1 VASRPLR
8 LKILILLCVLDVIL
22 TFSGNINYARS
33 IIETIPH
40 PYSNWLMLLYLTF
53 YFAIFLLLALLW
65 VRNKMAYTLALIFFA
80 FEVAWY
86 FIAYPTY
93 PTIFL
98 ILESTQLALLLSL
111 FTYFFQKP

>member
-1 VASRPLR
+1 
-8 LKILILLCVLDVIL
+8 
-22 TFSGNINYARS
+22 
-33 IIETIPH
+33 
-40 PYSNWLMLLYLTF
+40 
-53 YFAIFLLLALLW
+53 
-65 VRNKMAYTLALIFFA
+65 MAYTLALIFFA

-98 ILESTQLALLLSL
+98 ILESIQLALLLSL